1 MTKPLIMGALMG
13 VLMLGMLH
21 DQIMAGEFRS
31 GAAAAAFIGAH
42 LAVLLAASAATLF
55 FPGMRRFVARHRP
68 APLHVATMGA
78 GAIGSVALV
87 HLVAH
92 GGPI

>member
-21 DQIMAGEFRS
+21 GPIMAGEFRS

-42 LAVLLAASAATLF
+42 LAVLLAASAALF

-92 GGPI
+92 GGAI